1 MFYNMK
7 SFEWME
13 N

>member
-7 SFEWME
+7 D
-13 N
+13 